1 MNRLLLTAIA
11 ATLGVAAN
19 AQFLMDQIG
28 PNNAGQVGQTVHASQ
43 DFQGA
48 FPTFDINAID
58 DFTVSAAANITA
70 VEVVMGMWNNANISF
85 SNVDGYRIEIYSS
98 VAAGASNLVG
108 DVASV
113 AVAPG
118 NAVVDTGWLGG
129 ANIVSKVS
137 MSGLNINILGG
148 GTYWIGVMASQDFAT
163 EGQVGTAGST
173 VGTGNDMWQ
182 VNPGGG
188 FGQGTSFQPAV
199 LTNAAI
205 RITGTEVPEPGTFIA
220 IGVGLAALA
229 LRRRTK

>member
-28 PNNAGQVGQTVHASQ
+28 PDNTGQTGQTVHASQ
-43 DFQGA
+43 DFNGA
-48 FPTFDINAID
+48 FPTFDVNAID
-58 DFTVSAAANITA
+58 DFTIGAAANITA
-70 VEVVMGMWNNANISF
+70 VEAVMGMYNSVNINFAN
-85 SNVDGYRIEIYSS
+85 VLGYRIEVYSS

-113 AVAPG
+113 AVAPA
-118 NAVVDTGWLGG
+118 NAVVDTSWLGG
-129 ANIVSKVS
+129 TNIVSKVS
-137 MSGLNINILGG
+137 MSGLNINIGSA
-148 GTYWIGVMASQDFAT
+148 GTYWVGVMAVQDFALH
-163 EGQVGTAGST
+163 GQVGVSGST

-188 FGQGTSFQPAV
+188 FGLGTSFQPV
-199 LTNAAI
+199 IPTNAAY
-205 RITGTEVPEPGTFIA
+205 RVTGTLVPEPGTFIA

-229 LRRRTK
+229 LRRRSK